1 VCTKL
6 EIYVF
11 IFEKQIMAQENTAP
25 KTKNRAIQTPVKQ
38 GDELMC
44 SPFRHC
50 HVKPWLISVRI
61 CHNNALIDLSRE
73 NQIAIYRIYKNDVL
87 S

>member
-1 VCTKL
+1 MCTKL

-11 IFEKQIMAQENTAP
+11 IFEKQIMTQENTAP

-44 SPFRHC
+44 S
-50 HVKPWLISVRI
+50 VRVSNSYSTSGT
-61 CHNNALIDLSRE
+61 CRVVTKVFLLSATE
-73 NQIAIYRIYKNDVL
+73 CTTI
-87 S
+87 